1 MWLRLH
7 FYAGAPGIAKATKGV
22 ISLFISSSG
31 KLFLWGAQ
39 RSERRVFFAM
49 VGAHSSSLSIFF
61 VGWTTLFFV
70 SHSNEYQHSRTCR

>member
-7 FYAGAPGIAKATKGV
+7 FYAGVPDIAKATKGV

-31 KLFLWGAQ
+31 ELKEVKDEFSSRWL
-39 RSERRVFFAM
+39 
-49 VGAHSSSLSIFF
+49 GAHSSSLSIFF